1 MSGLKLFHTTNDGAT
16 EVAPR
21 LAEVEADVQDL
32 IEAHM
37 ETMLGVRFLA
47 SEYVIDCVDGGRI
60 DSLGV
65 DENFAPV
72 VVEYK
77 RGTDPGVIHQ
87 GLYYMAWLMAH
98 KDAFRN
104 LVRDRLGA
112 PAASQILWSAPRLI
126 CVAGDFPRYDAHAM
140 REHRRSIDL
149 VRYRY
154 FGNDLIGL
162 ETVASVSGHSAAR
175 RVRRGAAGAKPAR
188 RQGGALAELAEA
200 ADEVLLGLGD
210 GITRV
215 QRKQYAA
222 YQRLRNFACVCP
234 PQQTKLLV
242 YLKADP
248 KAVDIVPGFTRDVT
262 GLGHH
267 GTGDLEVQ
275 LRTERDLERAQD
287 LFRLSYAAA

>member
-1 MSGLKLFHTTNDGAT
+1 MVGLKLFNTAGGVS
-16 EVAPR
+16 EVMPR

-32 IEAHM
+32 VEAHL

-47 SEYVIDCVDGGRI
+47 SEFVIDCVDGGRI
-60 DSLGV
+60 DSLGL
-65 DENFAPV
+65 DENGAPV
-72 VVEYK
+72 IVEYK
-77 RGTDPGVIHQ
+77 RGTDAGVINQ

-98 KDAFRN
+98 KDAFRS
-104 LVRDRLGA
+104 LVRDRLGVTV
-112 PAASQILWSAPRLI
+112 ASQILWSAPRLI
-126 CVAGDFPRYDAHAM
+126 CVAGDFTRYDAHAV

-154 FGNDLIGL
+154 FGSDHFGL
-162 ETVASVSGHSAAR
+162 ETVASVTGQSVASR
-175 RVRRGAAGAKPAR
+175 RVRRRAAGLSAVR
-188 RQGGALAELAEA
+188 RQDGAMTELAGA
-200 ADEVLLGLGD
+200 VDEVLTGLGA
-210 GITRV
+210 GVTRV
-215 QRKQYAA
+215 QRKQYRA
-222 YQRLRNFACVCP
+222 YQRLRNFACVLA

-248 KAVDIVPGFTRDVT
+248 KEVGLVPGFTRDVT

-267 GTGDLEVQ
+267 GTGDLELQ

>member
-1 MSGLKLFHTTNDGAT
+1 MVGLKLFNTAGGVS
-16 EVAPR
+16 EVVPR

-32 IEAHM
+32 VEAHM

-60 DSLGV
+60 DSLGL
-65 DENFAPV
+65 DENGAPV
-72 VVEYK
+72 IVEYK
-77 RGTDPGVIHQ
+77 RGTDAGVINQ
-87 GLYYMAWLMAH
+87 GLYYMAWLTNH

-104 LVRDRLGA
+104 LVRDRLGVT
-112 PAASQILWSAPRLI
+112 AASQILWSAPRLI
-126 CVAGDFPRYDAHAM
+126 CVAGDFTRYDAHAV

-154 FGNDLIGL
+154 FGSDLIGL
-162 ETVASVSGHSAAR
+162 ETVASVTGHSVTTR
-175 RVRRGAAGAKPAR
+175 RLRRRAAGKSVAR
-188 RQGGALAELAEA
+188 SGGALVELAEA
-200 ADEVLLGLGD
+200 VDEVLLGLGD
-210 GITRV
+210 GVTRV
-215 QRKQYAA
+215 QRKQYRA
-222 YQRLRNFACVCP
+222 YQRLWNFACVCP

-248 KAVDIVPGFTRDVT
+248 KTVDLVSGFTRDVT

-267 GTGDLEVQ
+267 GTGDLELQ